1 MGKSIETNV
10 QDYFEVASV
19 DWMLLDEL
27 IDKGG
32 VRSHRA
38 IRLDQRVEVSKN
50 SELYKYLKDLYV
62 TSFSFVSYEKELSY
76 SEDKNRGYCGYKII
90 AKNDFNVGEVIPGLK
105 GIVASCP
112 QDIDDTP
119 ELNYS
124 IFFKGKFSYSLQG
137 PLSFVNHACVPN
149 CRYKEPK
156 GKSGLAVVEVIKK
169 IATGDE
175 VTVF

>member
-1 MGKSIETNV
+1 MGKSIETNA
-10 QDYFEVASV
+10 QDYFEVASI

-50 SELYKYLKDLYV
+50 SEPYKYLKDLYV

-90 AKNDFNVGEVIPGLK
+90 AKNDFNVGEIIPGLK

-119 ELNYS
+119 KLNYS
-124 IFFKGKFSYSLQG
+124 IFSRENFRTLYKGHC
-137 PLSFVNHACVPN
+137 LS
-149 CRYKEPK
+149 
-156 GKSGLAVVEVIKK
+156 
-169 IATGDE
+169 
-175 VTVF
+175 

>member
-32 VRSHRA
+32 VRSHCA
-38 IRLDQRVEVSKN
+38 IRLDQRVEVSKD

-62 TSFSFVSYEKELSY
+62 TSFSFVSYEKELSC

-124 IFFKGKFSYSLQG
+124 TFFKGKFSYFLQG

-156 GKSGLAVVEVIKK
+156 GKSGLVVV
-169 IATGDE
+169 
-175 VTVF
+175 